1 MDGIF
6 LKFMK
11 IACREILNYPKYISQ
26 LPKGDT
32 GKHISNTPVRIP
44 SKSFDKLLDHH
55 NDGIYYDPFCMCCTK
70 KEKYYPMQKPVAAR
84 GKQTI

>member
-6 LKFMK
+6 FKFIKM
-11 IACREILNYPKYISQ
+11 ACREIANYPKYILK

-32 GKHISNTPVRIP
+32 GKPISNGSVRIA

-55 NDGIYYDPFCMCCTK
+55 NDGIY
-70 KEKYYPMQKPVAAR
+70 
-84 GKQTI
+84 